1 MFFKKKEGEKFFGT
15 TLVSKKGQVVIP
27 AKAREA
33 ANIKEGEQLLVFSMG
48 LEMIILMKLSKVEK
62 MASHLSEKLEMMRK
76 IVKNK

>member
-48 LEMIILMKLSKVEK
+48 PEMITLMKLSKVES